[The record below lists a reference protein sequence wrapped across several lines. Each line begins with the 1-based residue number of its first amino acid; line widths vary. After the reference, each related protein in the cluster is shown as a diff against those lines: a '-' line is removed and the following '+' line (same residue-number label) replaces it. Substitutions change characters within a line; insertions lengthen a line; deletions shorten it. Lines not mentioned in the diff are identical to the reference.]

1 MNQPVIAVT
10 DLAKQYG
17 EVTALAGISLTV
29 ARGAVLAVLGHN
41 GAGKTT
47 LIDILSTR
55 VRPSAGTARVCGYD
69 VVQRGRAV
77 RRRIGVTGQFEA
89 VDNAL
94 SGRGNLVLIA
104 RLLGARPR
112 QALARATELIA
123 AFGLEDAA
131 DRPAGTYS
139 GGMRRRLDLAAG
151 LVGAPQVLFLD
162 EPTSWVVPVSRA
174 GLWTV
179 VEDLAARGTTVVLT
193 TQYLEEADRLA
204 DSIVVVDHGRVIA
217 QGSASELKARLGST
231 IIHIDVAPE
240 DLEPA
245 RSVLAPVGPT
255 AIGDEGR
262 SLEVTVSDSG
272 PAVLDAVRRLD
283 AAAITPSAIA
293 VREPSLDDVFL
304 TLTGRPSEDPTPTV
318 GEDA

>member
-1 MNQPVIAVT
+1 MPQPVIAVT
-10 DLAKQYG
+10 DLAKHYG
-17 EVTALAGISLTV
+17 EVTALAGISLSV

-77 RRRIGVTGQFEA
+77 RRRIGVTGQFAA
-89 VDNAL
+89 VDDAL

-112 QALARATELIA
+112 QALARAAELIA

-162 EPTSWVVPVSRA
+162 EPTTGLDPVSRA
-174 GLWTV
+174 GLWTI
-179 VEDLAARGTTVVLT
+179 VESLAARGTTVVLT

-204 DSIVVVDHGRVIA
+204 DHVVVLGLGHITVSGTPA
-217 QGSASELKARLGST
+217 QLKARLGT
-231 IIHIDVAPE
+231 
-240 DLEPA
+240 
-245 RSVLAPVGPT
+245 RSATCTFGTELALRRAVDALTHLGLAAGRAGLVL
-255 AIGDEGR
+255 
-262 SLEVTVSDSG
+262 TVPLSG
-272 PAVLDAVRRLD
+272 PADVPVVVRALD
-283 AAAITPSAIA
+283 AAGAPLRDLT
-293 VREPSLDDVFL
+293 VTEPTLDDVYL
-304 TLTGRPSEDPTPTV
+304 SLHRTAS
-318 GEDA
+318 

>member
-17 EVTALAGISLTV
+17 EVTALAGISLSV

-77 RRRIGVTGQFEA
+77 RRRIGVTGQFAA
-89 VDNAL
+89 VDDAL

-104 RLLGARPR
+104 RLLGAKPR
-112 QALARATELIA
+112 QAQARAAELIA
-123 AFGLEDAA
+123 SFGLEDAA

-162 EPTSWVVPVSRA
+162 EPTTGLDPVSRS
-174 GLWTV
+174 GLWSV
-179 VEDLAARGTTVVLT
+179 VEGLAARGTTVVLT

-204 DSIVVVDHGRVIA
+204 DHVVVLGLGHITVSGTPS
-217 QGSASELKARLGST
+217 QLKARLGNRTATLTFGTELALRRAVDALSRLGLAAGRT
-231 IIHIDVAPE
+231 GLV
-240 DLEPA
+240 L
-245 RSVLAPVGPT
+245 SVPL
-255 AIGDEGR
+255 
-262 SLEVTVSDSG
+262 SG
-272 PAVLDAVRRLD
+272 PGDIPVLVRALD
-283 AAAITPSAIA
+283 AAGAPLRDLT
-293 VREPSLDDVFL
+293 VTEPTLDDVYL
-304 TLTGRPSEDPTPTV
+304 SLHRTAVAS
-318 GEDA
+318 

>member
-1 MNQPVIAVT
+1 MPQPVIAVT

-17 EVTALAGISLTV
+17 EVTALAGISLSV
-29 ARGAVLAVLGHN
+29 ARGTVLAVLGHN

-77 RRRIGVTGQFEA
+77 RRRIGVTGQFAA
-89 VDNAL
+89 VDDAL

-139 GGMRRRLDLAAG
+139 GGMRRRLDLAAS

-162 EPTSWVVPVSRA
+162 EPTTGLDPVSRA
-174 GLWTV
+174 GLWTI
-179 VEDLAARGTTVVLT
+179 VEGLAARGTTVVLT

-204 DSIVVVDHGRVIA
+204 DHVVVLGLGHITVSGTPA
-217 QGSASELKARLGST
+217 QLKARLGT
-231 IIHIDVAPE
+231 
-240 DLEPA
+240 
-245 RSVLAPVGPT
+245 RSATCTFGTELALRRAVDALSRLGLAAGRAGLVLTVPLAGPGDIPV
-255 AIGDEGR
+255 
-262 SLEVTVSDSG
+262 V
-272 PAVLDAVRRLD
+272 VRALD
-283 AAAITPSAIA
+283 AAGAPLRDLT
-293 VREPSLDDVFL
+293 VTEPTLDDVYL
-304 TLTGRPSEDPTPTV
+304 SLHRTAS
-318 GEDA
+318 

>member
-17 EVTALAGISLTV
+17 EVTALAGISLSV

-77 RRRIGVTGQFEA
+77 RRRIGVTGQFAA
-89 VDNAL
+89 VDDAL

-104 RLLGARPR
+104 RLLGAKPR
-112 QALARATELIA
+112 QAQARAAELIA
-123 AFGLEDAA
+123 SFGLEDAA

-162 EPTSWVVPVSRA
+162 EPTTGLDPVSRS
-174 GLWTV
+174 GLWSIV
-179 VEDLAARGTTVVLT
+179 DGLAARGTTVVLT

-204 DSIVVVDHGRVIA
+204 DHVVVLGLGHITVSGTPS
-217 QGSASELKARLGST
+217 QLKARLGNRT
-231 IIHIDVAPE
+231 ATLTFGTELALRRAVDA
-240 DLEPA
+240 LA
-245 RSVLAPVGPT
+245 RLGLAAGRTGLVLAVP
-255 AIGDEGR
+255 
-262 SLEVTVSDSG
+262 LSG
-272 PAVLDAVRRLD
+272 PGDIPVLVRALD
-283 AAAITPSAIA
+283 AAGAPLRDLT
-293 VREPSLDDVFL
+293 VTEPTLDDVYL
-304 TLTGRPSEDPTPTV
+304 SLHRTAVAS
-318 GEDA
+318 

>member
-10 DLAKQYG
+10 DLAKRYG

-77 RRRIGVTGQFEA
+77 RRRIGVTGQFAA
-89 VDNAL
+89 VDDAL

-104 RLLGARPR
+104 RLLGAKPR
-112 QALARATELIA
+112 QAQARAAELIA
-123 AFGLEDAA
+123 SFGLEDAA
-131 DRPAGTYS
+131 DRRAGTYS

-162 EPTSWVVPVSRA
+162 EPTTGLDPVSRS
-174 GLWTV
+174 GLWSI
-179 VEDLAARGTTVVLT
+179 VEGLAARGTTVVLT

-204 DSIVVVDHGRVIA
+204 DHVVVLGLGHITVSGTPA
-217 QGSASELKARLGST
+217 QLKGRLGNRTATLTFGTELALQRAVDALSRLGMAAGRT
-231 IIHIDVAPE
+231 G
-240 DLEPA
+240 L
-245 RSVLAPVGPT
+245 VLAVPLTGPGDIPVLVRALDTAGAPLRDLTVTEPT
-255 AIGDEGR
+255 
-262 SLEVTVSDSG
+262 
-272 PAVLDAVRRLD
+272 
-283 AAAITPSAIA
+283 
-293 VREPSLDDVFL
+293 LDDVYL
-304 TLTGRPSEDPTPTV
+304 SLHRTAV
-318 GEDA
+318 GW

>member
-17 EVTALAGISLTV
+17 EVTALAGISLSV

-77 RRRIGVTGQFEA
+77 RRRIGVTGQFAA
-89 VDNAL
+89 VDDAL

-112 QALARATELIA
+112 QAQARAAELIA
-123 AFGLEDAA
+123 SFGLEDAA
-131 DRPAGTYS
+131 NRPAGTYS

-162 EPTSWVVPVSRA
+162 EPTTGLDPVSRS
-174 GLWTV
+174 GLWSV
-179 VEDLAARGTTVVLT
+179 VEGLAARGTTVVLT

-204 DSIVVVDHGRVIA
+204 DHVVVLGLGHITVSGTPS
-217 QGSASELKARLGST
+217 QLKARLGNRAAT
-231 IIHIDVAPE
+231 LTFGTELALRRAVDALTRLGLAAGRTGLV
-240 DLEPA
+240 L
-245 RSVLAPVGPT
+245 SVPL
-255 AIGDEGR
+255 
-262 SLEVTVSDSG
+262 SG
-272 PAVLDAVRRLD
+272 PGDIPVLVRALD
-283 AAAITPSAIA
+283 AAGAPLRDLT
-293 VREPSLDDVFL
+293 VTEPTLDDVYL
-304 TLTGRPSEDPTPTV
+304 SLHRTAVAS
-318 GEDA
+318 

>member
-17 EVTALAGISLTV
+17 EVTALAGISLSV

-55 VRPSAGTARVCGYD
+55 VRPSVGTARVCGYD

-77 RRRIGVTGQFEA
+77 RRRIGVTGQFAA
-89 VDNAL
+89 VDDAL

-112 QALARATELIA
+112 QAQARAAELIA
-123 AFGLEDAA
+123 SFGLEDAA
-131 DRPAGTYS
+131 NRPAGTYS

-162 EPTSWVVPVSRA
+162 EPTTGLDPVSRS
-174 GLWTV
+174 GLWSV
-179 VEDLAARGTTVVLT
+179 VEGLAARGTTVVLT

-204 DSIVVVDHGRVIA
+204 DHVVVLGLGHITVSGTPS
-217 QGSASELKARLGST
+217 QLKARLGNRT
-231 IIHIDVAPE
+231 ATLTFGTELALRRAVDALTRLGLAAGRTGLV
-240 DLEPA
+240 L
-245 RSVLAPVGPT
+245 SVPL
-255 AIGDEGR
+255 
-262 SLEVTVSDSG
+262 SG
-272 PAVLDAVRRLD
+272 PGDIPVLVRALD
-283 AAAITPSAIA
+283 AAGAPLRDLT
-293 VREPSLDDVFL
+293 VTEPTLDDVYL
-304 TLTGRPSEDPTPTV
+304 SLHRTAVAS
-318 GEDA
+318 

>member
-17 EVTALAGISLTV
+17 EVTALAGISLSV

-77 RRRIGVTGQFEA
+77 RRRIGVTGQFAA
-89 VDNAL
+89 VDDAL

-112 QALARATELIA
+112 QAQARAAELIA
-123 AFGLEDAA
+123 SFGLEDAA
-131 DRPAGTYS
+131 NRPAGTYS

-162 EPTSWVVPVSRA
+162 EPTTGLDPVSRS
-174 GLWTV
+174 GLWSV
-179 VEDLAARGTTVVLT
+179 VEGLAARGTTVVLT

-204 DSIVVVDHGRVIA
+204 DHVVVLGLGHITVSGTPS
-217 QGSASELKARLGST
+217 QLKARLGNRT
-231 IIHIDVAPE
+231 ATLTFGTELALRRAVDALTRLGLAAGRTGLV
-240 DLEPA
+240 L
-245 RSVLAPVGPT
+245 SVPL
-255 AIGDEGR
+255 
-262 SLEVTVSDSG
+262 SG
-272 PAVLDAVRRLD
+272 PGDIPVLVRALD
-283 AAAITPSAIA
+283 AAGAPLRDLT
-293 VREPSLDDVFL
+293 VTEPTLDDVYL
-304 TLTGRPSEDPTPTV
+304 SLHRTAVAS
-318 GEDA
+318 

>member
-17 EVTALAGISLTV
+17 EVTALAGISLSV

-77 RRRIGVTGQFEA
+77 RRRIGVTGQFAA
-89 VDNAL
+89 VDDAL

-104 RLLGARPR
+104 RLLGAKPR
-112 QALARATELIA
+112 QAQARAAELIA
-123 AFGLEDAA
+123 SFGLEDAA

-162 EPTSWVVPVSRA
+162 EPTTGLDPVSRS
-174 GLWTV
+174 GLWSV
-179 VEDLAARGTTVVLT
+179 VEGLAARGTTVVLT

-204 DSIVVVDHGRVIA
+204 DHVVVLGFGHITVSGTPS
-217 QGSASELKARLGST
+217 QLKARLGNRTATLTFGTELALRRAVDALSRLGLAAGRT
-231 IIHIDVAPE
+231 GLV
-240 DLEPA
+240 L
-245 RSVLAPVGPT
+245 SVPL
-255 AIGDEGR
+255 
-262 SLEVTVSDSG
+262 SG
-272 PAVLDAVRRLD
+272 PGDIPVLVRALD
-283 AAAITPSAIA
+283 AAGAPLRDLT
-293 VREPSLDDVFL
+293 VTEPTLDDVYL
-304 TLTGRPSEDPTPTV
+304 SLHRTAVAS
-318 GEDA
+318 

>member
-17 EVTALAGISLTV
+17 EVTALAGISLSV

-77 RRRIGVTGQFEA
+77 RRRIGVTGQFAA
-89 VDNAL
+89 VDDAL

-112 QALARATELIA
+112 QAQARAAELIA
-123 AFGLEDAA
+123 SFGLEDAA

-162 EPTSWVVPVSRA
+162 EPTTGLDPVSRS
-174 GLWTV
+174 GLWSV
-179 VEDLAARGTTVVLT
+179 VEGLAARGTTVVLT

-204 DSIVVVDHGRVIA
+204 DHVVVLGFGHITVSGTPS
-217 QGSASELKARLGST
+217 QLKARLGNRTATLTFGTELALRRAVDALSRLGLAAGRT
-231 IIHIDVAPE
+231 GLV
-240 DLEPA
+240 L
-245 RSVLAPVGPT
+245 SVPL
-255 AIGDEGR
+255 
-262 SLEVTVSDSG
+262 SG
-272 PAVLDAVRRLD
+272 PGDIPVLVRALD
-283 AAAITPSAIA
+283 AAGAPLRDLT
-293 VREPSLDDVFL
+293 VTEPTLDDVYL
-304 TLTGRPSEDPTPTV
+304 SLHRTAVAS
-318 GEDA
+318 

>member
-10 DLAKQYG
+10 DLAKTYG
-17 EVTALAGISLTV
+17 EVTALAGISLSV

-55 VRPSAGTARVCGYD
+55 VRPSGGTARVCGYD
-69 VVQRGRAV
+69 VVRRGRAV
-77 RRRIGVTGQFEA
+77 RRRIGVTGQFAA
-89 VDNAL
+89 VDDAL

-112 QALARATELIA
+112 QAQARAAELIA
-123 AFGLEDAA
+123 SFGLEDAA

-162 EPTSWVVPVSRA
+162 EPTTGLDPVSRS
-174 GLWTV
+174 GLWSV
-179 VEDLAARGTTVVLT
+179 VEGLAARGTTVVLT

-204 DSIVVVDHGRVIA
+204 DHVVVLGFGHITVAGTPS
-217 QGSASELKARLGST
+217 QLKARLGNRT
-231 IIHIDVAPE
+231 ATLTFGTELALRRAVDA
-240 DLEPA
+240 LA
-245 RSVLAPVGPT
+245 RLGLAAGRTGLVLSVPL
-255 AIGDEGR
+255 
-262 SLEVTVSDSG
+262 SG
-272 PAVLDAVRRLD
+272 PGDIPVLVRALD
-283 AAAITPSAIA
+283 AAGAPLRDLT
-293 VREPSLDDVFL
+293 VTEPTLDDVYL
-304 TLTGRPSEDPTPTV
+304 SLHRTAVAS
-318 GEDA
+318 

>member
-1 MNQPVIAVT
+1 MSQPVIAVT

-17 EVTALAGISLTV
+17 EVTALAGISLTA

-77 RRRIGVTGQFEA
+77 RRRIGVTGQFAA
-89 VDNAL
+89 VDDAL

-104 RLLGARPR
+104 RLLGAKPR

-162 EPTSWVVPVSRA
+162 EPTTGLDPVSRS
-174 GLWTV
+174 GLWTI
-179 VEDLAARGTTVVLT
+179 VEGLAARGTTVVLT

-204 DSIVVVDHGRVIA
+204 DHVVVLGFGHITVSGTPA
-217 QGSASELKARLGST
+217 QLKARLGTRTATCTFGTELALRRAVDALSRLGIT
-231 IIHIDVAPE
+231 AGRAG
-240 DLEPA
+240 L
-245 RSVLAPVGPT
+245 VL
-255 AIGDEGR
+255 
-262 SLEVTVSDSG
+262 TVPLSG
-272 PAVLDAVRRLD
+272 PGDIPVVVRALD
-283 AAAITPSAIA
+283 AAGAPLRDLT
-293 VREPSLDDVFL
+293 VTEPTLDDVYL
-304 TLTGRPSEDPTPTV
+304 SLHRTAAS
-318 GEDA
+318 

>member
-17 EVTALAGISLTV
+17 DVTALAGISLSV

-77 RRRIGVTGQFEA
+77 RRRIGVTGQFAA
-89 VDNAL
+89 VDDAL

-104 RLLGARPR
+104 RLLGAKPR
-112 QALARATELIA
+112 QAQARAAELIA
-123 AFGLEDAA
+123 SFGLEDAP
-131 DRPAGTYS
+131 DRPAGPYS

-162 EPTSWVVPVSRA
+162 EPTTGLDPVSRS
-174 GLWTV
+174 GLWSV
-179 VEDLAARGTTVVLT
+179 VEGLAARGTTVVLT

-204 DSIVVVDHGRVIA
+204 DHVVVLGFGHITLSGTPS
-217 QGSASELKARLGST
+217 QLKARLGSRT
-231 IIHIDVAPE
+231 ATLTFGTELALRRAVDA
-240 DLEPA
+240 LA
-245 RSVLAPVGPT
+245 RLGLAAGRTGLILSVPL
-255 AIGDEGR
+255 
-262 SLEVTVSDSG
+262 SG
-272 PAVLDAVRRLD
+272 PGDMPVLVRALD
-283 AAAITPSAIA
+283 AAGAPLRDLT
-293 VREPSLDDVFL
+293 VTEPTLDDVYL
-304 TLTGRPSEDPTPTV
+304 SLHRTAVAS
-318 GEDA
+318 

>member
-17 EVTALAGISLTV
+17 EVTALAGISLSV

-77 RRRIGVTGQFEA
+77 RRRIGVTGQFAA
-89 VDNAL
+89 VDDAL

-112 QALARATELIA
+112 QAQARAAELITS
-123 AFGLEDAA
+123 FGLEDAA
-131 DRPAGTYS
+131 NRPAGTYS

-162 EPTSWVVPVSRA
+162 EPTTGLDPVSRS
-174 GLWTV
+174 GLWSV
-179 VEDLAARGTTVVLT
+179 VEGLAARGTTVVLT

-204 DSIVVVDHGRVIA
+204 DHVVVLGLGHITVSGTPS
-217 QGSASELKARLGST
+217 QLKARLGNRT
-231 IIHIDVAPE
+231 ATLTFGTELALRRAVDALTRLGLAAGRTGLV
-240 DLEPA
+240 L
-245 RSVLAPVGPT
+245 SVPL
-255 AIGDEGR
+255 
-262 SLEVTVSDSG
+262 SG
-272 PAVLDAVRRLD
+272 PGDIPVLVRALD
-283 AAAITPSAIA
+283 AAGAPLRDLT
-293 VREPSLDDVFL
+293 VTEPTLDDVYL
-304 TLTGRPSEDPTPTV
+304 SLHRTAVAS
-318 GEDA
+318 

>member
-10 DLAKQYG
+10 DLAKRYG
-17 EVTALAGISLTV
+17 EVTALAGISLSV
-29 ARGAVLAVLGHN
+29 ARGTVLAVLGHN

-77 RRRIGVTGQFEA
+77 RRRIGVTGQFAA
-89 VDNAL
+89 VDDAL

-104 RLLGARPR
+104 RLLGAKPR
-112 QALARATELIA
+112 QAQARAAELIA

-162 EPTSWVVPVSRA
+162 EPTTGLDPVSRS
-174 GLWTV
+174 GLWSV
-179 VEDLAARGTTVVLT
+179 VEGLAARGTTVVLT

-204 DSIVVVDHGRVIA
+204 DHVVVLGLGHITVSGTPS
-217 QGSASELKARLGST
+217 QLKARLGNRT
-231 IIHIDVAPE
+231 ATLTFGTELALRRAVDALTRLGLAAGRTGLV
-240 DLEPA
+240 L
-245 RSVLAPVGPT
+245 SVPL
-255 AIGDEGR
+255 
-262 SLEVTVSDSG
+262 SG
-272 PAVLDAVRRLD
+272 PGDIPVLVRALD
-283 AAAITPSAIA
+283 AAGAPLRDLT
-293 VREPSLDDVFL
+293 VTEPTLDDVYL
-304 TLTGRPSEDPTPTV
+304 SLHRTAVAS
-318 GEDA
+318 

>member
-10 DLAKQYG
+10 DLAKTYG
-17 EVTALAGISLTV
+17 EVTALAGISLSV
-29 ARGAVLAVLGHN
+29 ARGTVLAVLGHN

-55 VRPSAGTARVCGYD
+55 VRPSAGSARVCGYD

-77 RRRIGVTGQFEA
+77 RRRIGVTGQFAA
-89 VDNAL
+89 VDDAL

-104 RLLGARPR
+104 RLLGAKPR
-112 QALARATELIA
+112 QAQARAAELIA

-162 EPTSWVVPVSRA
+162 EPTTGLDPVSRA

-179 VEDLAARGTTVVLT
+179 VEGLAARGTTVVLT

-204 DSIVVVDHGRVIA
+204 DHVVVLGLGHITTSGTPA
-217 QGSASELKARLGST
+217 QLKARLGNRTATLAFGTELALRRAASALT
-231 IIHIDVAPE
+231 HLGLVA
-240 DLEPA
+240 A
-245 RSVLAPVGPT
+245 RAGLVLSVPL
-255 AIGDEGR
+255 
-262 SLEVTVSDSG
+262 SG
-272 PAVLDAVRRLD
+272 PGDIPVVVRALD
-283 AAAITPSAIA
+283 AAGAPLRDLT
-293 VREPSLDDVFL
+293 VTEPTLDDVYL
-304 TLTGRPSEDPTPTV
+304 SLHRTAS
-318 GEDA
+318 